1 MKKIIIECPTGNIEE
16 FKRLAEFAKKN
27 GVTHLAVSDIE
38 KSMWQWN
45 RNRYDPYPNWGMRN
59 ATLFKVALPEAL
71 KKYIPSDSS
80 DRNLETLAKR
90 AEVMK
95 EYGLKAMFRGMEP
108 SWLPLEVYRDHPSWK
123 GPRCDQ
129 TRRARAEYYAP
140 CTDNPEVRALYDE
153 SVQKLCSIIPIEY
166 FIFLTNDSGGGFCW
180 SDHLYPGANGPA
192 SCRHIPVAKKVTNFL
207 SLIQDA
213 AEKVNVTAEVGF
225 QRHFSPS
232 EQSGIVYS
240 LKEGQFSQGQYN
252 KTSFKT
258 YNVGFPDHR
267 DPTYPIRGMSML
279 SRYAEQMSVIDYD
292 DDNNICYA
300 IRDMEQKEYFKLIE
314 DNAGKMENSMLGKY
328 MALTKTAES
337 LVGKKYASKLVD
349 MWDYTQKAFDIME
362 PWDVGGN
369 VSMLGTVHQRWLTR
383 PLVAFPSEL
392 TEEEKSYYRPYLFQA
407 GTEEE
412 ADNLVNMQGTIWL
425 GGESARFNF
434 RNFSRKAIYH
444 IKSAID
450 IVDEL
455 LSADDLGDYKED
467 LKEQKL
473 RLKLFGYIMRNQ
485 KNVVTF
491 QSIIDRTNFDEP
503 PVDTTL
509 AIDEQGDKRYYKVM
523 NIIREEVD
531 NTYEIIKILDEAKTN
546 ILNCTDTEENEDIMN
561 FGPEL
566 KKDLL
571 KKIDIMEKHKMDFER
586 VYKSYNV

>member
-1 MKKIIIECPTGNIEE
+1 MKKIIVECPTGNIDE
-16 FKRLAEFAKKN
+16 FRRLAEFAKKN
-27 GVTHLAVSDIE
+27 NITHLAVSDIE

-45 RNRYDPYPNWGMRN
+45 RNRFDPYPNWGMKN
-59 ATLFKVALPEAL
+59 ATLFKIALPEAL

-80 DRNLETLAKR
+80 DRNLEMFSKR
-90 AEVMK
+90 AEVLK
-95 EYGLKAMFRGMEP
+95 EYGLKAVFRGMEP
-108 SWLPLEVYRDHPSWK
+108 SWLPQNVYDDHPAWK

-153 SVQKLCSIIPIEY
+153 SVQKLCSVIPIEY

-180 SDHLYPGANGPA
+180 SDRLYPGANGPS
-192 SCRHIPVAKKVTNFL
+192 SCRHIPVAQKVVNFL
-207 SLIQDA
+207 SLIQESA
-213 AEKVNVTAEVGF
+213 LKVGVNAEVGF
-225 QRHFSPS
+225 DRNFSPS
-232 EQSGIVYS
+232 EKSGIVYC
-240 LKEGQFSQGQYN
+240 LKDGQFCYGQYN

-258 YNVGFPDHR
+258 LNVGCVAYKN
-267 DPTYPIRGMSML
+267 PTYPIRGMSML
-279 SRYAEQMSVIDYD
+279 PRYAEQMSKIDYND
-292 DDNNICYA
+292 ENNIYYT
-300 IRDMEQKEYFKLIE
+300 IDDIDQKEYFKLIE
-314 DNAGKMENSMLGKY
+314 DNAGKTENSMLGKF

-337 LVGKKYASKLVD
+337 FVGKKYASKLVD
-349 MWDYTQKAFDIME
+349 MWEYTQKAFDIME

-392 TEEEKSYYRPYLFQA
+392 TEEEKAYYRPYLFQA
-407 GTEEE
+407 GTEKE
-412 ADNLVNMQGTIWL
+412 AENPVNMQGTIWL

-434 RNFSRKAIYH
+434 RNFSQKAIYH

-450 IVDEL
+450 IADEL

-485 KNVVTF
+485 KNVITF
-491 QSIIDRTNFDEP
+491 QSIMDRTNFDEP

-561 FGPEL
+561 FGPDL
-566 KKDLL
+566 KNDLL
-571 KKIDIMEKHKMDFER
+571 KKIHIMEKHKLDFER